1 MCDPNPMAL
10 MAPDR
15 LLDTDLDRL
24 PHGDL
29 LERPELRVE
38 QSERE
43 TENDC
48 DRIDMLSI
56 NWIFA
61 PLQVLLL

>member
-1 MCDPNPMAL
+1 MAL

-15 LLDTDLDRL
+15 LLDTDLDWL

-38 QSERE
+38 QSERK

-48 DRIDMLSI
+48 DRVDMLSI
-56 NWIFA
+56 NWILA

>member
-1 MCDPNPMAL
+1 MAL

-15 LLDTDLDRL
+15 LLNTDLYRV
-24 PHGDL
+24 PHGDV

-38 QSERE
+38 QSKRK
-43 TENDC
+43 TEND
-48 DRIDMLSI
+48 RHWVHMLSI

-61 PLQVLLL
+61 PFQVLLL